1 MSTSAAAV
9 ETLGLGKRYGRTWG
23 LQDCSFRLPEGRI
36 AGLVGPNGAG
46 KSTLLRMLAGISTP
60 SAGEMSVL
68 GQRPGSQN
76 ADALA
81 RVGYLDQERPLR
93 RRHAAPR
100 WPTSTTRPVPARQP
114 LLGTPG
120 RRDRDLRR
128 ARGAVARRDR
138 PRRPQVVVV
147 MVIVVM
153 PEPGI
158 GHRTRAGERR

>member
-1 MSTSAAAV
+1 MSTSPAAV
-9 ETLGLGKRYGRTWG
+9 ETLGLEKRYGRTWG

-81 RVGYLDQERPLR
+81 RVGYLDQERPLYRGFRVAEMLRFGSSAAARAAGR
-93 RRHAAPR
+93 RGWNAAQAAEAAARDKYVQLSLRHQPPPPWRQAA
-100 WPTSTTRPVPARQP
+100 RPVTPVRIARQ
-114 LLGTPG
+114 
-120 RRDRDLRR
+120 DR
-128 ARGAVARRDR
+128 
-138 PRRPQVVVV
+138 
-147 MVIVVM
+147 
-153 PEPGI
+153 
-158 GHRTRAGERR
+158 